1 MFKPIATLNIQA
13 SNVSSTVST
22 IKKIT
27 SKSPFIYGAKKTSF
41 RVKRRK
47 TYWEQVE
54 SMQKVV
60 KQQIIKNII
69 MDMSGTTDKEDITM
83 KAVSPVLAL
92 TLILLDQGILS
103 TTTVKEYTGDINDT
117 TLKRFT
123 PKVYAY
129 NSHVYDSTSG
139 IKTSDEG
146 TETYTPS
153 LPPYYHIHSVSATY
167 GDYTDPT
174 TQSTSKCFRTDTA
187 NVKDLTDKQ
196 RDAINYLWD
205 QGFLRKIAEN
215 KYGNKSSDIASLR
228 SGYGY
233 GPACITSFLNLV
245 RYGKKMI
252 PEVIFGLLICEDS
265 GMTIKD
271 AIKAVRE
278 FLNPGYRSS
287 SFNLSYFDGL
297 SEVYVLSILEEI
309 GTYFLLSLIGRCYQ
323 KNIHFTFPLST
334 VSERNI
340 YEVGY
345 LMGDTVS
352 DLREYLIYILEN
364 KLYTQDS
371 IEVFNITTPSV
382 MTSDGT
388 VSKSVIEIGG
398 DTKVF
403 SDISTTEGNPISLM
417 FDIESCLDDISAFN
431 YLVNPRKG
439 YDITD
444 FINQGLMTHFIEQMV
459 ESFNEET
466 VTDISNDYLKTQV
479 YSDYGVAPR
488 VSSSKDSKSLTFDY
502 EHCTPLYP
510 NVYYKN
516 EYGKIKN
523 ITVNVA
529 SATITIDT
537 AKLVK
542 AGAATVSGSEF
553 SVSSNIYL
561 SGDEVSSLSENL
573 INSIKEAVHSNY
585 FYGKYSADNLQDG
598 LKFSVF
604 FGSNDK
610 ISVFVCD
617 EQSNQ
622 LINLQISESTPVEIC
637 SSTYTES
644 TTSWGA
650 QTQSGSFTAKT
661 LKGTF
666 TFIPFESN
674 ISPKEAINRLF
685 RDNNCT
691 LELYYRN
698 INQATTQE
706 DKATML
712 SYFYDVYAL
721 AMVRIIIINSF
732 CNQSSINSNDVM
744 SKFFKTFSGYLKNYL
759 DIETSSLS

>member
-103 TTTVKEYTGDINDT
+103 TTTIKEYTGDINDT

-139 IKTSDEG
+139 VKTSEDG

-205 QGFLRKIAEN
+205 QGFLRKIADN

-334 VSERNI
+334 VTERNI

-371 IEVFNITTPSV
+371 IEVFNVTTPSV

-417 FDIESCLDDISAFN
+417 FDVESCLDDISAFN

-444 FINQGLMTHFIEQMV
+444 FINQGLMSHFIEQMV

-488 VSSSKDSKSLTFDY
+488 VATSEDSKSLTFDY

-510 NVYYKN
+510 NGYYKN
-516 EYGKIKN
+516 EYGKSKSL
-523 ITVNVA
+523 TVEVKT
-529 SATITIDT
+529 ATISIDT
-537 AKLVK
+537 TKLTK
-542 AGAATVSGSEF
+542 SGETPTVSGSEF
-553 SVSSNIYL
+553 SVSCDVSL
-561 SGDEVSSLSENL
+561 VSDDLSSLSDSL
-573 INSIKEAVHSNY
+573 TKSIIDFVKTKL
-585 FYGKYSADNLQDG
+585 FYGEYSGNTLQDS

-604 FGSNDK
+604 FGLKNQVSEFLYD
-610 ISVFVCD
+610 D
-617 EQSNQ
+617 QSKQ
-622 LINLQISESTPVEIC
+622 LINLKLDPVTPVETY
-637 SSTYTES
+637 SSTYTS
-644 TTSWGA
+644 SAWGA
-650 QTQSGSFTAKT
+650 QAGSFTAKT
-661 LKGTF
+661 LQGSF
-666 TFIPFESN
+666 TFLPVSLDIT
-674 ISPKEAINRLF
+674 PKEAINKLF

-721 AMVRIIIINSF
+721 AMIRIIIINSF

-744 SKFFKTFSGYLKNYL
+744 TKFFKTFSGYLKNYL